1 MTTYTITQEQI
12 DLLTGVLER
21 AGTTDDGEYKW
32 DTHSKATKLLQS
44 LTPNSGEP
52 VGEVSGNAWDEG
64 LLYRDCEPGAPL
76 YLHPAAPST
85 SLTKD
90 QFDSL
95 VDDLAEWSRHV
106 EVDTAPTTLTKHIEK
121 VFAIYNI
128 KGGE

>member
-1 MTTYTITQEQI
+1 MTTYTLTEAQRQQ
-12 DLLTGVLER
+12 LLDVCLAGV
-21 AGTTDDGEYKW
+21 
-32 DTHSKATKLLQS
+32 SKANSLATKLLQS
-44 LTPNSGEP
+44 LTPQ
-52 VGEVSGNAWDEG
+52 
-64 LLYRDCEPGAPL
+64 
-76 YLHPAAPST
+76 AAPST

-121 VFAIYNI
+121 VLAIYKI